1 MTVEENKALLRRI
14 IDQAFNE
21 RNLGVVDELLSEDF
35 VGHSWPPEVD
45 SSREGLKQL
54 VNIFTVAFPDLH
66 VQIDELIAE
75 GDKVVARVT
84 TGGTHQSDL
93 MGMAATGKR
102 VSFAEVHIIRIANG
116 KAVEHWGV
124 EDSLGMMQ
132 QLGVIPAD

>member
-54 VNIFTVAFPDLH
+54 VNTFTGAFPDLH
-66 VQIDELIAE
+66 VQIDDLIAE
-75 GDKVVARVT
+75 GDKVVGRVT
-84 TGGTHQSDL
+84 TSGTHQGDL
-93 MGMAATGKR
+93 MGIAATGKH

-124 EDSLGMMQ
+124 EDMLGMMQ
-132 QLGVIPAD
+132 QLGAIPAD